1 MIVSARTVL
10 ITDAPFSNQL
20 YGTRPTRILCMSV
33 PTSYLSAAIIASAI
47 GPAEGGFWPVK
58 RLPAV
63 QTLGWKTPPSLK
75 IPPFSDMRS
84 SHEPGPLGLEQRHTV
99 DLDVGKDDRTMAD
112 GPNRLARTV
121 DRLNERLRLA
131 ALGKVPHDT
140 KATRKENGVV
150 RGRIAVCKLL
160 GRFGGRL
167 ELR

>member
-63 QTLGWKTPPSLK
+63 QTLDWKTPPSLK

-84 SHEPGPLGLEQRHTV
+84 SHEPGPLGLETTSY
-99 DLDVGKDDRTMAD
+99 LLTAFSSPLAKTI
-112 GPNRLARTV
+112 GPWQTAPIGLPA
-121 DRLNERLRLA
+121 
-131 ALGKVPHDT
+131 P
-140 KATRKENGVV
+140 
-150 RGRIAVCKLL
+150 
-160 GRFGGRL
+160 
-167 ELR
+167 